1 MEVFRTDG
9 RAFVVELAVTRGED
23 RAAVITRDGV
33 TRVAV
38 ADGAG
43 GVGGG
48 AAAAQAVIDAVAT
61 WDDPH
66 ATIARVDELLVQR
79 GQGQTTAVVV
89 DVEAGGAVRGASA
102 GDSIAWIVDRTGA
115 ILELTSAQRRKP
127 LVGDGAEL
135 VTFGGHLG
143 AGTTLLVASDGL
155 WKYAKA
161 ADLARLVA
169 GEELAAAAKALV
181 ALVSTPLQDDVAI
194 VLVR

>member
-9 RAFVVELAVTRGED
+9 RAFIVELAVTRGED
-23 RAAVITRDGV
+23 RATVITRDGV
-33 TRVAV
+33 TRVAL

-48 AAAAQAVIDAVAT
+48 AAAAQAVIDAVTT

-135 VTFGGHLG
+135 VTFDGHLG
-143 AGTTLLVASDGL
+143 AGATLLVASDGL